1 MRIPVKD
8 IIQSDCTDAEKPCY
22 DHRCKHETDPVGA
35 VMLKGK
41 QGYQYDTCNWNLN
54 ICKKKK
60 KNLTFFRMQFFEHF
74 WNSKAK
80 CYNSR
85 QHTQ

>member
-60 KNLTFFRMQFFEHF
+60 EFDIF
-74 WNSKAK
+74 
-80 CYNSR
+80 
-85 QHTQ
+85 